1 MEKVCSMSKTVRS
14 FMQASG
20 ARYHMRIEINFLDS
34 FAISIL
40 YLRDYKH
47 ILFWEE
53 RGYHIKK

>member
-1 MEKVCSMSKTVRS
+1 
-14 FMQASG
+14 MQASG